1 MADIKFS
8 ELSTLAAA
16 DVASAD
22 VLAVVDTSATASKK
36 LTINNLFGAVPV
48 NIAVVD
54 TTASSSNTTGS
65 ITTTGGVG
73 VSGSVVVGTDL
84 TIHGDADI
92 DGTTN
97 LDVVDIDG
105 AVQIDAAVTVG
116 VDDTGHDVKFFGATT
131 GQFLLWDQS
140 ADELALV
147 GDTKLSFH
155 DAAGAENIVAS
166 ADGHLEIN
174 AGTTLDITAPT
185 VDINVGTT
193 LNVDGVTQI
202 TGAVTIGVDD
212 TGHDVQIFGAT
223 ADSNILWDESDNAL
237 EFGNSFLTITDART
251 TGTMDVRGLTIDVSN
266 KVDTGSS
273 NDRIGI
279 DVDVIGDVSG
289 NTIRDAVAIRAV
301 SRQSTS
307 AEVTRLNT
315 PIHAVL
321 DMANTA
327 VANNAGTTLSGA
339 YGLAIDHDDTIA
351 TRTGQPTAFIS
362 FGELYIGGTTSIE
375 TAYLFDIFPQGK
387 TGDATYSTAQDVAF
401 YKDSAQYATTRDT
414 LLMEDATD
422 VASRAFITFTVT
434 VATGTNLNG
443 ASGNIYYIDGVARP
457 VLALT
462 GNTLYRFD
470 YSDSSVITHIV
481 QFSLTS
487 NGTHGGGAE
496 ITKNVTHVGTAGYA
510 GAYVEFLTPNTDA
523 TYYYYCGNH
532 SYMGNTINVT
542 AALEQAHRLMMEND
556 PFDSIQMEDNFMIE
570 TEDGE
575 AILLETQDNVGTAST
590 ILFENGSQDADGVL
604 KIRVNGEDK
613 YIQLYNSPGTA
624 TVGGGGGGGGSGY

>member
-97 LDVVDIDG
+97 LDIVDIDG

-301 SRQSTS
+301 SRQSTG

-321 DMANTA
+321 DLANTTS
-327 VANNAGTTLSGA
+327 ANNVGTTLSGA
-339 YGLAIDHDDTIA
+339 YGLVIDHDDTIA

-362 FGELYIGGTTSIE
+362 FGELYAGGSTTVE
-375 TAYLFDIFPQGK
+375 TSCLFDIFPEGK
-387 TGDATYSTAQDVAF
+387 NGDATFNTAANVAF
-401 YKDSAQYATTRDT
+401 YTDGAQYSTTRDVMILCST
-414 LLMEDATD
+414 DGAPGTDAYDKVLMEPD
-422 VASRAFITFTVT
+422 VNKDIILLDEVILSGGYIAFERGHLVLDEEEGLFIQTEDYTSEVEAGFL
-434 VATGTNLNG
+434 LN
-443 ASGNIYYIDGVARP
+443 
-457 VLALT
+457 
-462 GNTLYRFD
+462 
-470 YSDSSVITHIV
+470 
-481 QFSLTS
+481 
-487 NGTHGGGAE
+487 E
-496 ITKNVTHVGTAGYA
+496 
-510 GAYVEFLTPNTDA
+510 
-523 TYYYYCGNH
+523 
-532 SYMGNTINVT
+532 
-542 AALEQAHRLMMEND
+542 END
-556 PFDSIQMEDNFMIE
+556 SAIMLEESSSSNRSGSSNFIMFE
-570 TEDGE
+570 T
-575 AILLETQDNVGTAST
+575 
-590 ILFENGSQDADGVL
+590 GSQDADGVL
-604 KIRVNGEDK
+604 KIKVNGEYK
-613 YIQLYNSPGTA
+613 YLQLYNEPGTGVA
-624 TVGGGGGGGGSGY
+624 TEASGGY

>member
-1 MADIKFS
+1 MADVKFS
-8 ELSTLAAA
+8 ELTTLAAA

-22 VLAVVDTSATASKK
+22 VLAVVDTSESASKK
-36 LTINNLFGAVPV
+36 LTIDNLFGAVPV
-48 NIAVVD
+48 NLAVID
-54 TTASSSNTTGS
+54 NTQSTSNTTGS
-65 ITTTGGVG
+65 ITTTGGIG
-73 VSGSVVVGTDL
+73 VSRDAFVGGDLNVFTDL
-84 TIHGDADI
+84 DV

-105 AVQIDAAVTVG
+105 AVQIDAAV
-116 VDDTGHDVKFFGATT
+116 
-131 GQFLLWDQS
+131 
-140 ADELALV
+140 
-147 GDTKLSFH
+147 
-155 DAAGAENIVAS
+155 
-166 ADGHLEIN
+166 
-174 AGTTLDITAPT
+174 DITGT
-185 VDINVGTT
+185 VDI
-193 LNVDGVTQI
+193 I
-202 TGAVTIGVDD
+202 GALTIGVDD

-223 ADSNILWDESDNAL
+223 TGSNILWDESDNAL

-251 TGTMDVRGLTIDVSN
+251 TGTLDVRGLTIDVSN

-279 DVDVIGDVSG
+279 DCDVIGDVSG

-301 SRQSTS
+301 SRQSTG

-327 VANNAGTTLSGA
+327 SANNTGTTLSGA

-362 FGELYIGGTTSIE
+362 FGELYVGGSVTYE

-387 TGDATYSTAQDVAF
+387 TGDATYGTSADVAF
-401 YKDSAQYATTRDT
+401 YNDGAQYATTKDT
-414 LLMEDATD
+414 MLLEAATS
-422 VASRAFITFTVT
+422 ASVTFIVT
-434 VATGTNLNG
+434 VATGINLNG
-443 ASGNIYYIDGVARP
+443 ASGNIYLIDGVARP
-457 VLALT
+457 VLALQ

-470 YSDSSVITHIV
+470 YSDSSVNTHIV

-487 NGTHGGGAE
+487 NGTHSGGYE
-496 ITKNVTHVGTAGYA
+496 ITAGVTHVGTAGQA
-510 GAYVEFLTPNTDA
+510 GAYVEFLTPNTNS

-532 SYMGNTINVT
+532 SYMGNTINIT
-542 AALEQAHRLMMEND
+542 AIDAEVGHRLMMEND
-556 PFDSIQMEDNFMIE
+556 PFDSIQMEDDFMIE

-590 ILFENGSQDADGVL
+590 ILFETGSQDADGVL

-613 YIQLYNSPGTA
+613 YIQLYNTPGTS
-624 TVGGGGGGGGSGY
+624 VY